1 MDLSK
6 EIDSDQLESMTVSQ
20 TVFRPSQTSSATP
33 SPSGGQSVSSA
44 LPLETFER
52 LIIGHSV
59 LSVIGFLVVLPF
71 GAIIS
76 RWGRPFTNKW
86 FKYHWSS
93 QVVVS
98 IPIVVI
104 GWTLG
109 LLAVADQGGIHADDA
124 HKVCVFFAFV
134 EHDLIIQTSSWLAS
148 CYCQYTCSNFVW
160 VRSFIFV
167 NPHIRLDTLLRTF
180 YMPGWEF

>member
-20 TVFRPSQTSSATP
+20 TVFRPSQTSSAIP

-124 HKVCVFFAFV
+124 HKVCVF
-134 EHDLIIQTSSWLAS
+134 LPL
-148 CYCQYTCSNFVW
+148 SNM
-160 VRSFIFV
+160 I
-167 NPHIRLDTLLRTF
+167 
-180 YMPGWEF
+180 